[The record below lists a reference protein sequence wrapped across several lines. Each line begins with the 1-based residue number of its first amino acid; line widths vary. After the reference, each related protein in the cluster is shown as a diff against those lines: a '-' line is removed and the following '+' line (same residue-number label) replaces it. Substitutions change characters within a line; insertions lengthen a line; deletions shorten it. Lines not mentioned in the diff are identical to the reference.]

1 MNSTIVTLKGTTTIP
16 KEIRDI
22 LGIKPGSRINF
33 DISDG
38 EVKIRRNLSL
48 EELKRLNAKY
58 IDIKIHKL
66 PIDDLRNI
74 ALESRVTEAQKKFN
88 LQ

>member
-16 KEIRDI
+16 KEIRDM

-48 EELKRLNAKY
+48 EELKGLNAKY

-66 PIDDLRNI
+66 SIDDLRNI

>member
-38 EVKIRRNLSL
+38 EVKIRRNFSL
-48 EELKRLNAKY
+48 DELKSLNAKY
-58 IDIKIHKL
+58 IDKKIQKL
-66 PIDDLRNI
+66 SIDDLRNI
-74 ALESRVTEAQKKFN
+74 ASESGVTEAKKKFN